1 MTSKKQLKYSKKL
14 GKIKLTLV
22 LQVFVDRNDSM
33 ISVSILIKIMYTIN
47 LLFELKKKADKNK
60 TEFKLPN
67 VGTLLNYQHNKFNKI
82 FLFPTTIKKVMI
94 KATSNLNSGI
104 TGQVKTADCHFN
116 LPFNH
121 LHLLLAN
128 PKKASYLSA
137 IPDYTENQC
146 LSIQQDEKW
155 KRDPLFQRL
164 FIQTND
170 SNFWIGETTLLSLMV
185 TLLNRALTV
194 KVTSSI
200 RYKAFLSC
208 MKLNVW
214 ILFGS
219 PQYSLAVPRIGFSLT
234 IIASLAIFSDD
245 TSGNLT
251 KTHGMYDSVLVNFSE
266 MSYHMRNR
274 RKKNFFV
281 MAVSQQAGF
290 KFTPLMRILAVDLK
304 SLENDI
310 EMYSLTYNKTVTV
323 CALLLFITADN
334 ARHTKLVSLK
344 HAMSNF
350 LCRRCYHY
358 SLTRFS
364 FNDFDSDHLVRHYQR
379 RTKEHYR
386 IAATDP
392 TQKSMNKMPILAD
405 LWYSYTSA
413 KDLLCLQSFNPAF
426 DTSVEVLHT
435 VTLAVYKYL
444 VNHSFKEVLKGNTT
458 LQVKLF
464 NLLEQK
470 KDSRDFTR
478 TFRKKFRHSE
488 SYLGK
493 EFKILM
499 QVLLAILN
507 AEFANN
513 TEVSIIAK
521 PFTELG
527 ILSSLLFVQE
537 VNSDFNQY
545 LSNVD
550 NTTCHLVES
559 LYKYDIYVNTKFSL
573 TLKTH
578 LLLHLK
584 EDIKRFGCD
593 LHFET
598 KKGILHS
605 SLKSKICLDTLP
617 VEVHGLIE
625 LQIVTGASVA
635 FFYKDNVSRL
645 FVRRVVESNSALC
658 IQHYQLFSPN
668 LNLATVGCQPS
679 EHYCN
684 LEDVK
689 IKCMLHLTSGVH
701 LSCINLLKFRSYHF
715 FYKNYFRFFLL

>member
-1 MTSKKQLKYSKKL
+1 
-14 GKIKLTLV
+14 
-22 LQVFVDRNDSM
+22 
-33 ISVSILIKIMYTIN
+33 MYTIN

-155 KRDPLFQRL
+155 KRDPLFQLERFYLKDNIAL
-164 FIQTND
+164 FDGYLVEQGSD
-170 SNFWIGETTLLSLMV
+170 SE
-185 TLLNRALTV
+185 
-194 KVTSSI
+194 
-200 RYKAFLSC
+200 
-208 MKLNVW
+208 
-214 ILFGS
+214 
-219 PQYSLAVPRIGFSLT
+219 AVPRIGFSLT

-598 KKGILHS
+598 KKG
-605 SLKSKICLDTLP
+605 
-617 VEVHGLIE
+617 E
-625 LQIVTGASVA
+625 Q
-635 FFYKDNVSRL
+635 FN
-645 FVRRVVESNSALC
+645 
-658 IQHYQLFSPN
+658 
-668 LNLATVGCQPS
+668 
-679 EHYCN
+679 
-684 LEDVK
+684 
-689 IKCMLHLTSGVH
+689 
-701 LSCINLLKFRSYHF
+701 KFI
-715 FYKNYFRFFLL
+715 